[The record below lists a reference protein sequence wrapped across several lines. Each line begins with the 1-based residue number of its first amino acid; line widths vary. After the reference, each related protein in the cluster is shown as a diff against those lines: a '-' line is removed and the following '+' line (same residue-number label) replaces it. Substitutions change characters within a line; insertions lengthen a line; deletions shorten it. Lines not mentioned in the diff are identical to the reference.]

1 MITNT
6 QSTNSTYLTTYTKY
20 RIYNKGNA
28 NLRGD
33 ITHEKAL
40 HVEKN
45 AHYEPIH
52 AVDVTKDGKY
62 IATCSSDKTII
73 IWETRRMRKLH
84 TFYGH
89 MDIVTAVS
97 FSPNGKFL
105 VSAGGTFDP
114 TIKLWDAKIYK
125 MLPQPDF
132 PPEILTINRGYYKN
146 IVQNGGKVFVH
157 EPKQEEK
164 NSEEKKMKKEEEV
177 TGIDGENKSNEQG
190 DTNANNDTS
199 PKRKKRKQKKKK
211 RRSKDNNNDTQT
223 SNSDGSSS
231 DYTSSDGNSSG
242 NSSSSMDDDNKD
254 FSNNLDDNQQQKR
267 KEQREKDKKLMD
279 KNGLDAT
286 KQLWESREQKKQRKK
301 DELLLR
307 GGLIHT
313 FDVKKFGMEWYGH
326 TGWIN
331 MVKYSN
337 SGRRVASCSVDHK
350 IKLWKPKNGM

>member
-1 MITNT
+1 M
-6 QSTNSTYLTTYTKY
+6 
-20 RIYNKGNA
+20 
-28 NLRGD
+28 
-33 ITHEKAL
+33 

-164 NSEEKKMKKEEEV
+164 NSEEKKIKKEDE
-177 TGIDGENKSNEQG
+177 
-190 DTNANNDTS
+190 
-199 PKRKKRKQKKKK
+199 
-211 RRSKDNNNDTQT
+211 
-223 SNSDGSSS
+223 
-231 DYTSSDGNSSG
+231 
-242 NSSSSMDDDNKD
+242 
-254 FSNNLDDNQQQKR
+254 
-267 KEQREKDKKLMD
+267 DKK
-279 KNGLDAT
+279 
-286 KQLWESREQKKQRKK
+286 
-301 DELLLR
+301 
-307 GGLIHT
+307 
-313 FDVKKFGMEWYGH
+313 
-326 TGWIN
+326 
-331 MVKYSN
+331 
-337 SGRRVASCSVDHK
+337 
-350 IKLWKPKNGM
+350 